1 MEEQKVTRE
10 WMKTL
15 RKGKGKQIRD
25 MAADLGMSIGHLSDI
40 ENGRRN
46 PSIELSMKMA
56 QYFGMDVSIF
66 LKDRVKFG
74 KEVS

>member
-1 MEEQKVTRE
+1 MEQQKVTRE
-10 WMKTL
+10 WLKTL
-15 RKGKGKQIRD
+15 RKGKGLQVRELAAELD
-25 MAADLGMSIGHLSDI
+25 MSPGHLSDI

-66 LKDRVKFG
+66 LKDRIKFN